1 MIQEHFDLI
10 STEDIHVRWDY
21 RVDSLLSALQDLI
34 HFTEA
39 VGRLEDD
46 LEEVSGIEGRGGE
59 VLGMCVYLRVE
70 GGGGYEKV

>member
-1 MIQEHFDLI
+1 M
-10 STEDIHVRWDY
+10 RWDY
-21 RVDSLLSALQDLI
+21 SVDSLLSALQDLI

-59 VLGMCVYLRVE
+59 VLRMCVYLRVE
-70 GGGGYEKV
+70 GGV

>member
-21 RVDSLLSALQDLI
+21 SVDSLLSALQDLI

-70 GGGGYEKV
+70 GGGV